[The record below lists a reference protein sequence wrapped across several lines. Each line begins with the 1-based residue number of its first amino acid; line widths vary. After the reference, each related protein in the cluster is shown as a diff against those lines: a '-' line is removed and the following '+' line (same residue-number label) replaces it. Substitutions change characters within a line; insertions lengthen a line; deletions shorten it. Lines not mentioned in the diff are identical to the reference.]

1 MTHDLPSSLVLSL
14 PLKNRCPRGFSVY
27 PAASQLAVFALAG
40 YPVHLADSQS
50 DRFSL
55 ELPVKFWFWFLW
67 FIDAVVAAVALY
79 FFFSLAAGGRVGSF
93 NILPWLAILAA
104 LAAVVGGSVWL
115 RSVGQHAVA
124 IVLLLLLAIPGALF
138 VLFFL
143 LLLILHPNFH

>member
-1 MTHDLPSSLVLSL
+1 MKL
-14 PLKNRCPRGFSVY
+14 
-27 PAASQLAVFALAG
+27 
-40 YPVHLADSQS
+40 
-50 DRFSL
+50 
-55 ELPVKFWFWFLW
+55 WFWFLW
-67 FIDAVVAAVALY
+67 SIDAVIAAVALY

-104 LAAVVGGSVWL
+104 LAVVVGGSVWL

-138 VLFFL
+138 ALFFL